1 MWMKFNFI
9 NQCQRASL
17 CASCGR
23 SLSSSRARSWVAQK
37 DALEARKLAFTVY
50 TVYKEALCSQ
60 HDRER
65 RSVSLVTVKLIAQF
79 ARLICP
85 DKKRRNGHSLAPR
98 LWREVHS
105 VLQFYTYIRILCMYQ
120 VNKWYDSFIS
130 QKVQSVNS
138 FANTA
143 SPAETP
149 RLNIL
154 E

>member
-85 DKKRRNGHSLAPR
+85 DKNGETATLSLLDYDARFIP
-98 LWREVHS
+98 
-105 VLQFYTYIRILCMYQ
+105 FYNFTHIRILCMYQ